1 VGEFKVIAD
10 TVWTMIAG
18 FLVFFMNLGFAM
30 LEAGLQRSKNAVNIL
45 MKNFVVFS
53 VSSISFFIIGWGIM
67 FGDGNDF
74 FGIKGLLFVSGQ
86 DNSPAT
92 GENYFGVYK
101 AISWA
106 SVPLWAKFFFQLVF
120 AGTSATIVSGAVGER
135 IKFKSFLIFSFLMV
149 ALIYPVVG
157 HWIWGGGWLNK
168 IGFLDF
174 AGSTVVHSVGGWS
187 ALTGAI
193 LLGPRLG
200 KYKNGKIN
208 PIPGHDL
215 TLATLGTFILWFG
228 WFGFN
233 PGSTMSANF
242 SDIARIATITNMS
255 AASATLSALMTP
267 WVFLRKPDLTMVLNG
282 CLAGLVA
289 ITAPCAYV
297 SVFSSLLIG
306 FIAGILVVFSVLF
319 FDKVRVDDPVGAISV
334 HLINGIWGTLAVGLF
349 HEKDGLINGMVE
361 LLKVQFLGVIA
372 VGAFTFMS
380 SFVIWLV
387 IKEILGL
394 RVSEQEEIEGLDLS
408 EHGQVCY
415 PEFSILGSTFFSV
428 EFQEIEHEKISEAKK
443 EISKRKPPI
452 PLEKPKITD
461 AGKPDED
468 KSFKIKVENLDK
480 RMFVKLWRE
489 MCSGDWRKVPLEFK
503 DIYPNVKLFS
513 GDEILFSRGNP
524 DITIK
529 KFAKVLSEAGF
540 RGFKIKI
547 IKE

>member
-1 VGEFKVIAD
+1 MGEFKVIAD

-255 AASATLSALMTP
+255 AASATLSALMTS

-489 MCSGDWRKVPLEFK
+489 MCSGGLEEGA
-503 DIYPNVKLFS
+503 S
-513 GDEILFSRGNP
+513 G
-524 DITIK
+524 
-529 KFAKVLSEAGF
+529 V
-540 RGFKIKI
+540 
-547 IKE
+547 

>member
-1 VGEFKVIAD
+1 MGEFKIVAD

-74 FGIKGLLFVSGQ
+74 FGIKGLWFVSGQ

-92 GENYFGVYK
+92 GESYLGVYK

-135 IKFKSFLIFSFLMV
+135 IKFKSFLIFSFLMISF
-149 ALIYPVVG
+149 IYPVVG
-157 HWIWGGGWLNK
+157 HWIWGGGWLSK
-168 IGFLDF
+168 LGFLDF

-242 SDIARIATITNMS
+242 SDIAKIATVTNMS
-255 AASATLSALMTP
+255 AASATLSALITS

-306 FIAGILVVFSVLF
+306 FMAGVIVVFSVLL
-319 FDKVRVDDPVGAISV
+319 FDKIKIDDPVGAISV

-349 HEKDGLINGMVE
+349 HEEEGLINGMVK
-361 LLKVQFLGVIA
+361 LLKVQLLGVIV
-372 VGAFTFMS
+372 VGVFAFTI
-380 SFVIWLV
+380 SFVLWLI

-394 RVSEQEEIEGLDLS
+394 RVSEQEEIDGLDLT

-415 PEFSILGSTFFSV
+415 PEFSILGSSSFAV
-428 EFQEIEHEKISEAKK
+428 EFQEIEHEKVPEVKK
-443 EISKRKPPI
+443 VSKRKPPI
-452 PLEKPKITD
+452 TLEKPKILEAERTD
-461 AGKPDED
+461 EN

-480 RMFVKLWRE
+480 KVFINLWRQ
-489 MCSGDWRKVPLEFK
+489 MCSGDWRKLPLEFK
-503 DIYPNVKLFS
+503 EIYPNVKLFS
-513 GDEILFSRGNP
+513 GDEILFSKGNP
-524 DITIK
+524 DVIVE
-529 KFAKVLSEAGF
+529 KFAKVLSRAGF
-540 RGFKIKI
+540 KGFKIKI
-547 IKE
+547 IKEQ